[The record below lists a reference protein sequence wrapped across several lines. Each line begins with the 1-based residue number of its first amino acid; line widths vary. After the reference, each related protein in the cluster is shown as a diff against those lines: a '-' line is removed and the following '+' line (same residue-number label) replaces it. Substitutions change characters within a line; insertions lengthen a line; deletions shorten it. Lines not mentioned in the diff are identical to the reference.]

1 MADLAKGFD
10 VVSNLM
16 RDLSSRSRS
25 TAALSICSDSSQM
38 SGSFFV
44 NLSRPGC
51 GSTLGYVP
59 TFADPA
65 PLTRMF
71 KTVRGE
77 IAGPRRE
84 TGARSRED
92 PIRTRALR

>member
-1 MADLAKGFD
+1 
-10 VVSNLM
+10 
-16 RDLSSRSRS
+16 
-25 TAALSICSDSSQM
+25 M

-44 NLSRPGC
+44 NRSRPGC

-71 KTVRGE
+71 KKVRGE

-84 TGARSRED
+84 TGARSREA
-92 PIRTRALR
+92 P